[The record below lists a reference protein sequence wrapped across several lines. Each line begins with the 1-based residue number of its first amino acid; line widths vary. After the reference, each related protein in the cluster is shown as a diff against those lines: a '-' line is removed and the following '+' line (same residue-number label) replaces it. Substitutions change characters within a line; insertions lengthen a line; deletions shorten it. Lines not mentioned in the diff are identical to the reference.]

1 MLLYSLFKPFYLF
14 NCLLLVLKK
23 PGLISVLIFLLHT
36 LYNDTCNLTNPLFFH
51 GNLMFSCFQPS
62 TRVSRRSPWRPTHH
76 RRDRTSHHGTAHHR
90 ATRSLIWV
98 CILAASHPRKPG
110 WAFEAKVTEQR
121 RCVYDCTPLDHLLCV
136 GFRIRVLFLFMFLL
150 IIICFFPSS
159 GQHVFWEARLSFLVP
174 DSRKAS
180 RRPQD
185 SAAEK
190 VITSSQHRLV
200 EAKQMSSSGG
210 DSRATRT
217 TGLNCKNMLY
227 KIQQHVF

>member
-51 GNLMFSCFQPS
+51 GDLMFSCFQPS

-76 RRDRTSHHGTAHHR
+76 RRGRTSHHGTAHHR

-136 GFRIRVLFLFMFLL
+136 GFCIRVLFLFMFLL
-150 IIICFFPSS
+150 IVICFSLFRAACLLGSQAQLPCPRQQKS
-159 GQHVFWEARLSFLVP
+159 GQKTPGLC
-174 DSRKAS
+174 SREGNF
-180 RRPQD
+180 Q
-185 SAAEK
+185 EG
-190 VITSSQHRLV
+190 I
-200 EAKQMSSSGG
+200 
-210 DSRATRT
+210 
-217 TGLNCKNMLY
+217 
-227 KIQQHVF
+227 I